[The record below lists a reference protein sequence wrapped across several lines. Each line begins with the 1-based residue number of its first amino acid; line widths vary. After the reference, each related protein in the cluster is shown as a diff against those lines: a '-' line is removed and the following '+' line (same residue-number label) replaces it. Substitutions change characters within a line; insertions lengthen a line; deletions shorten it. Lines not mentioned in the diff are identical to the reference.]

1 MRTKLKTNRVKDLST
16 PFKVLGI
23 TAGLIGASGLIY
35 KGLATGLNAGF
46 GPSAGFARGF
56 SEISPLNVEKSGM
69 LAGGVLA
76 SVGALA
82 AGFGMLFGRK

>member
-56 SEISPLNVEKSGM
+56 SEISPLNVEKSGI
-69 LAGGVLA
+69 LAGGILA
-76 SVGALA
+76 SVGALT
-82 AGFGMLFGRK
+82 AGIGMLLDRK